1 MRNWYPNVWLP
12 VPQYVYY
19 PTYFSILRL
28 LLYNTF
34 FYRRQKELEAK
45 NIEEE
50 ANKRI
55 EELVAKRVEEELER
69 RRDEIEAEVMR
80 RVEEAKKIMEAKMM
94 EEMERRKKEQQEE
107 IDRREVRILL
117 LLLQIRI
124 PNANSDSGFRSDRH
138 PQKLILEDDYFF
150 LE

>member
-1 MRNWYPNVWLP
+1 MNN
-12 VPQYVYY
+12 
-19 PTYFSILRL
+19 
-28 LLYNTF
+28 F

-69 RRDEIEAEVMR
+69 RREEIEAEVMR

-124 PNANSDSGFRSDRH
+124 PNSDSGFRSDRH
-138 PQKLILEDDYFF
+138 PQKLILEDDCFF